1 MYNLIARQC
10 RLKILKDLVRLSV
23 LVTWREPK
31 PSHHQKDQRPGGW
44 RLSSSAASFRCGGT
58 AAPQGAAAG
67 GGGAFLANP
76 RLPLPVPASVKFF
89 SQAAASFFKPKRNN
103 QNFFGTDN

>member
-1 MYNLIARQC
+1 
-10 RLKILKDLVRLSV
+10 
-23 LVTWREPK
+23 VTWREPK
-31 PSHHQKDQRPGGW
+31 PSHHQKDQRPGGG

-76 RLPLPVPASVKFF
+76 RLPPIPVPASVKFF
-89 SQAAASFFKPKRNN
+89 SQAAASFFKPKKEINN
-103 QNFFGTDN
+103 ISLELIIDFAVKGALK